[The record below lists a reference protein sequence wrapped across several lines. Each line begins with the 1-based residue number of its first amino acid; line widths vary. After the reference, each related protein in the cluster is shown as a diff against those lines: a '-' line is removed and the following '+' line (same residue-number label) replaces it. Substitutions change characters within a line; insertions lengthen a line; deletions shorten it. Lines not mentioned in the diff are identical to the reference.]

1 MYFFD
6 KNEAYKNRVFL
17 IDESGAAHT
26 YGQVWQIGDT
36 ITAKIPGRSLCL
48 LLAGNDVSSVSSYMA
63 LLRKRCPVI
72 LMGKNADE
80 AVIKRMKETYRP
92 AFVIAAGA
100 SEDQKEEPAAMDRNL
115 GLLLSTSG
123 STGAQKLVRLSYD
136 NLQANCDSITEYL
149 ELTEEERPITT
160 LPIEY
165 TYGLSVIHSHAAV
178 GASIILTDRT
188 FFDPKFWELVEKYGA
203 TSLAG
208 VPYSYEMLHRL
219 RIERMDLP
227 KLQTL
232 TQAGGHLKTE
242 LQESIGTWAMESGRR
257 LFVMYGQ
264 TEATARMSYIPPRR
278 CLEKIGSI
286 GIPVPGGRIELLGT
300 DGEVIT
306 EPNINGELIFYGAN
320 VSLGY
325 AVCREDLAKGD
336 ENGGRLETGDIAY
349 RDEEGYFYISGRKKR
364 FIKLYGKRISLDQIQ
379 DELQEDFDTAD
390 IVCTGDDEHGVFV
403 WKTEQAAGAEQDAL
417 EQIFWDRWGIRDD
430 KVHIRTIGQIPRNAS
445 GKTIYKDLIQ
455 GEEDGVPQ
463 Q

>member
-6 KNEAYKNRVFL
+6 KNEAFKNKVFL
-17 IDESGAAHT
+17 IDEDGRTYT

-36 ITAKIPGRSLCL
+36 ITAGIPDRSLCL
-48 LLAGNDVSSVSSYMA
+48 LLTGNDVSSVSAYMA
-63 LLRKRCPVI
+63 LLRKSCPVI
-72 LMGKNADE
+72 LMGKKADQE
-80 AVIKRMKETYRP
+80 VIRRMKESYRP
-92 AFVIAAGA
+92 AFVIAEGA
-100 SEDQKEEPAAMDRNL
+100 CEDQKEEPAEMYSKL

-123 STGAQKLVRLSYD
+123 STGAQKLVRLSRD

-149 ELTEEERPITT
+149 GLTEKERPITT
-160 LPIEY
+160 LPMEY

-188 FFDPKFWELVEKYGA
+188 FFDPKFWELVEKYEA

-227 KLQTL
+227 RLRTL

-242 LQESIGTWAMESGRR
+242 LQESIGTWAKETGRR

-264 TEATARMSYIPPRR
+264 TEATARMSYIPPDR

-306 EPNINGELIFYGAN
+306 EPGVNGELIYYGDN

-325 AVCREDLAKGD
+325 ATCREDLARGD
-336 ENGGRLETGDIAY
+336 DNGGRLETGDIAY

-379 DELQEDFDTAD
+379 DELQEAFDTAD
-390 IVCTGDDEHGVFV
+390 IVCTGDDENGVFV
-403 WKTEQAAGAEQDAL
+403 WKTDQAAGADRDAL
-417 EQIFWDRWGIRDD
+417 EQIFWDRWGIRED
-430 KVHIRTIGQIPRNAS
+430 KLQLRMIDQIPRNAS
-445 GKTIYKDLIQ
+445 GKTIYKDLT
-455 GEEDGVPQ
+455 EEKEDGVQ
-463 Q
+463 KE